1 MKRDPALVRLS
12 RDHNRGL
19 VVALHVERTLP
30 EASDAEVEEMLRTV
44 VDFWRSSLL
53 PHFRAECECL
63 LARLVRHAGLSD
75 ALIIRTES
83 DHLQVHALVASLRA
97 TYDPAE
103 QRRLLSD
110 LATLLRDHIRWE
122 ELVLF
127 EASQAAL
134 TAPELT
140 SLAADLAERIPEEPP
155 PPPWPR

>member
-1 MKRDPALVRLS
+1 VKRDPALIRLS

-30 EASDAEVEEMLRTV
+30 EASDAEVEEMLRIV

-75 ALIIRTES
+75 TLITRTES
-83 DHLQVHALVASLRA
+83 DHLQVHALIASLRA
-97 TYDPAE
+97 TNHPAE

-122 ELVLF
+122 ESVLF
-127 EASQAAL
+127 EATQTSLTAAELAAL
-134 TAPELT
+134 G
-140 SLAADLAERIPEEPP
+140 ADLAGRIPAEPP
-155 PPPWPR
+155 PPPWLR